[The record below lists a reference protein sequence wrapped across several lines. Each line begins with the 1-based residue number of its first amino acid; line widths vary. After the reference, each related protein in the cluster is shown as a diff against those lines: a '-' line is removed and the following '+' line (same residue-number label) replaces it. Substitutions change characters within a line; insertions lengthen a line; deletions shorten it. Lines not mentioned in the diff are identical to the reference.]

1 MNKNKHLRWALIYNL
16 GPLSFGDK
24 YMCMLHVSL
33 HEENDPDLVPI
44 IGRLSWLDWLWLL
57 TGALWCP
64 HPSLQRSSFLQ
75 QSFQIIKNLEIKEI
89 KTNNN
94 INTSFH
100 NNLMTSDLFCQVWI
114 FVFTWYAYQY
124 ISKTVW
130 NKVRNP
136 WQKNSLLNYTQ
147 NFNSKATCCWI
158 IDYALEHQ
166 SFSGTY
172 LEHPHPVVETLVKN
186 LRICQPTV
194 CLF

>member
-1 MNKNKHLRWALIYNL
+1 M
-16 GPLSFGDK
+16 
-24 YMCMLHVSL
+24 HVSL
-33 HEENDPDLVPI
+33 HEENDANLVPI

-114 FVFTWYAYQY
+114 FVFTWYAFQY

-136 WQKNSLLNYTQ
+136 WLKNGLLNYRYTQ

>member
-1 MNKNKHLRWALIYNL
+1 MVNISDTLQSSQTRNKNMNKNKHLRWALIYNL

-24 YMCMLHVSL
+24 YMCMVHVSL
-33 HEENDPDLVPI
+33 HEENDANLVPI

-124 ISKTVW
+124 ISKTVR

-136 WQKNSLLNYTQ
+136 W
-147 NFNSKATCCWI
+147 
-158 IDYALEHQ
+158 
-166 SFSGTY
+166 
-172 LEHPHPVVETLVKN
+172 
-186 LRICQPTV
+186 
-194 CLF
+194 

>member
-16 GPLSFGDK
+16 GPLSIGDK

-33 HEENDPDLVPI
+33 HEENDADLVPI

-100 NNLMTSDLFCQVWI
+100 NNLMIFSVRFGFLYLHDMHFNIFLKLYETNYEIIGRKIGYLTIHKTSIQ
-114 FVFTWYAYQY
+114 T
-124 ISKTVW
+124 
-130 NKVRNP
+130 
-136 WQKNSLLNYTQ
+136 
-147 NFNSKATCCWI
+147 KATCCWI